1 MCAKSNK
8 HAEHVKPLY
17 TTPFDALTFDI
28 LIQEMVFQE
37 VDWVLSG
44 LTHLKRCSPLS
55 VPAPFCLFAISLLS
69 KGCLFR
75 SFALTKSLVP
85 VSTSTDGKKKKKKRK
100 KKHITVTFALKI
112 FMAI

>member
-44 LTHLKRCSPLS
+44 LTHLKRSMLSPLCCC
-55 VPAPFCLFAISLLS
+55 PFLLV
-69 KGCLFR
+69 CYFTA
-75 SFALTKSLVP
+75 F
-85 VSTSTDGKKKKKKRK
+85 
-100 KKHITVTFALKI
+100 
-112 FMAI
+112 

>member
-17 TTPFDALTFDI
+17 TTPFDALTFDV
-28 LIQEMVFQE
+28 LIQEMVFQD

-55 VPAPFCLFAISLLS
+55 VPALFCLFAISLLP
-69 KGCLFR
+69 CFFC

-85 VSTSTDGKKKKKKRK
+85 VSTSTDEEKK
-100 KKHITVTFALKI
+100 ITLTFALKI